1 MTKAIE
7 TTKPQFSM
15 VREKLVSSAYFETI
29 RELQMFLSIRQVIN
43 ACEKMAHEGNSSIEE
58 LSKKLDLIMKRLE
71 TLEAFIINN
80 PEYSGLAPYLR
91 LTRMGVGLYGEPLKI
106 ATRIKTAEKYLLKK
120 WIAQDEI
127 SRCIIQALALHDRL
141 NISAITRQVRGMR
154 GKASRRII
162 RNRLQRLEK
171 EGIVKR
177 TEGYGNDYE
186 LAE

>member
-1 MTKAIE
+1 VASTLLEKKRNKNILASLLRDASKAA
-7 TTKPQFSM
+7 K
-15 VREKLVSSAYFETI
+15 
-29 RELQMFLSIRQVIN
+29 FLSIRQVIN

-71 TLEAFIINN
+71 TLEALITNN

-91 LTRMGVGLYGEPLKI
+91 MTRMGVGLYGEPLKI
-106 ATRIKTAEKYLLKK
+106 ATRLKTAEKYLRKK
-120 WIAQDEI
+120 WVAQDEM

-141 NISAITRQVRGMR
+141 NISAITRQVRRMR

-162 RNRLQRLEK
+162 RNRLQRLEE

-177 TEGYGNDYE
+177 TEEYGNAYE

>member
-1 MTKAIE
+1 
-7 TTKPQFSM
+7 
-15 VREKLVSSAYFETI
+15 
-29 RELQMFLSIRQVIN
+29 
-43 ACEKMAHEGNSSIEE
+43 MAHEGSSSIEE

-71 TLEAFIINN
+71 ALEALIINN

-91 LTRMGVGLYGEPLKI
+91 MTRMGVGLYGEPLKI
-106 ATRIKTAEKYLLKK
+106 AMRLKTAEKLMRKK

-141 NISAITRQVRGMR
+141 NISAITRQVRSMR

-162 RNRLQRLEK
+162 RNRLQRLER

-177 TEGYGNDYE
+177 AESYKNAYE
-186 LAE
+186 LAK